1 MNLGFNPFSLRKQ
14 VKHWRYVASQ
24 QAIII
29 EQLKTETNNL
39 KLEIEQLK
47 DRLKCLEAEN
57 KKLEKENSTWFETA
71 TGQRVI
77 GRNRVLGYKLS
88 KPKRVFL
95 Y

>member
-77 GRNRVLGYKLS
+77 GRNRVLVYKLS

>member
-14 VKHWRYVASQ
+14 VKHWCDVASK
-24 QAIII
+24 QAIQI
-29 EQLKTETNNL
+29 EQAKIESKNQ

-71 TGQRVI
+71 TGQKVI
-77 GRNRVLGYKLS
+77 GRNRVLGYKLNKS
-88 KPKRVFL
+88 I
-95 Y
+95 